1 MASEGPSVVIAAM
14 MPIMSPSFW
23 RGETA
28 SVMFMP
34 SGVRSPVPTAC
45 SRRPMSST
53 LNEGASAP
61 TAEPTTMS
69 ATTLTKRPRVGNRWY
84 RTFATGTKTAA
95 TSR

>member
-1 MASEGPSVVIAAM
+1 M

-53 LNEGASAP
+53 LNVGASAP
-61 TAEPTTMS
+61 TTEPTTMS
-69 ATTLTKRPRVGNRWY
+69 ATTLTKSPRVGNRWY
-84 RTFATGTKTAA
+84 RTFATGTNMAA